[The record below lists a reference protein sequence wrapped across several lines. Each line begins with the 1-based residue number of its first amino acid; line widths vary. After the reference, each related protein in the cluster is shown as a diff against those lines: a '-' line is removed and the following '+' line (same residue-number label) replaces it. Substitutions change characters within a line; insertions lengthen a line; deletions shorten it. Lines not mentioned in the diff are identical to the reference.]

1 MRSEKWNPRIVRRL
15 SSERK
20 WMVQLNKVRDVF
32 KLTFEFVKRCWKGKK
47 QVPWIYQRIW
57 QCEGY
62 PDKTLILLEWVDKK
76 VKRRK
81 KRESREEKY
90 YLEGNV
96 ESKDGVRALFFFLGY
111 IIIKEID
118 PINRKTQ
125 WEQEDWCNHVI
136 VETGGEGTRCRGETL
151 DGIV

>member
-1 MRSEKWNPRIVRRL
+1 M
-15 SSERK
+15 
-20 WMVQLNKVRDVF
+20 
-32 KLTFEFVKRCWKGKK
+32 
-47 QVPWIYQRIW
+47 
-57 QCEGY
+57 
-62 PDKTLILLEWVDKK
+62 DKK

-118 PINRKTQ
+118 PINRKT
-125 WEQEDWCNHVI
+125 VRARRL
-136 VETGGEGTRCRGETL
+136 V
-151 DGIV
+151 